1 MMFGSAPIVGALR
14 DATICG
20 SKAMYVANATG
31 SQTKSLAG
39 DVRPRKT
46 CTSNMIRTG
55 IVLVTGVIPA
65 TKVTGILT
73 ERTGILIRPMQERD

>member
-1 MMFGSAPIVGALR
+1 MYGTAQNVGKHKG
-14 DATICG
+14 DTICG

-65 TKVTGILT
+65 TKVTGIHT
-73 ERTGILIRPMQERD
+73 EETGILIHPMQARD